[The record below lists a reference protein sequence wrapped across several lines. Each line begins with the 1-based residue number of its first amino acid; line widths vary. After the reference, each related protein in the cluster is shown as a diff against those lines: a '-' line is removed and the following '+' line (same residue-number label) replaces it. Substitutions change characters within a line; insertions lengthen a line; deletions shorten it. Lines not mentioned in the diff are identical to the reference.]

1 MDNLW
6 AEISDRFLTWPT
18 LPFSVLLL
26 LMTVYWLIVSL
37 GFLAFDA
44 LDFDLDFDAD
54 VDIDPGAHPS
64 LLDLGFLPL
73 KWLNL
78 GAVPL
83 MIWGSVF
90 TLVAWVIARWLN
102 AGNAHEQF
110 VFASDTQIIMRDAAL
125 AAFAT
130 KFLTNPLRGIFD
142 YEEPNKLE
150 TMLGKTVRV
159 TTSRVDETFGEVEYT
174 TDGAP
179 LRLNARTKGA
189 TLSKDDPA
197 RLIGYDEEKKVY
209 LVEAASAEETVAETD
224 S

>member
-1 MDNLW
+1 MENLW
-6 AEISDRFLTWPT
+6 TEISDRFLTWPT

-26 LMTVYWLIVSL
+26 LVMVYWLIVSL

-54 VDIDPGAHPS
+54 VEIDPGAHPS

-78 GAVPL
+78 GSVPL

-90 TLVAWVIARWLN
+90 TLVAWIISRWLN
-102 AGNAHEQF
+102 AEIAHAEF
-110 VFASDTQIIMRDAAL
+110 AFASDSQVILRDAVL
-125 AAFAT
+125 AAVAT
-130 KFLTNPLRGIFD
+130 KFLTNPLRGLFD

-150 TMLGKTVRV
+150 AMLGQTVRV
-159 TTSRVDETFGEVEYT
+159 TTSQLDDTFGEVEYT

-179 LRLNARTKGA
+179 LRLNAITNGPA
-189 TLSKDDPA
+189 LAKDDLA
-197 RLIGYDEEKKVY
+197 RLVGYDEEKKVY
-209 LVEAASAEETVAETD
+209 VVEAVSMDRSTTD
-224 S
+224 A